1 MGGGFLYAII
11 ILSVQPLLKHT
22 ELITWIYYF
31 SPYTRV
37 LDFLIGVSAAL
48 LYKRYPL
55 KIKSKLL
62 MTILE
67 ALSLLLVIVCIIYE
81 SQIHYI
87 FIVGIIFALCF
98 YIFGQEKGY
107 LSEYFALSI
116 FRKLAKYS
124 YSFYLIHYLVIMS
137 MVKTLNLQNGLT
149 GFNILMSIVM
159 FVISALLSYILQ
171 EFTHKLKLPFT
182 IQQSKA

>member
-1 MGGGFLYAII
+1 
-11 ILSVQPLLKHT
+11 
-22 ELITWIYYF
+22 
-31 SPYTRV
+31 
-37 LDFLIGVSAAL
+37 
-48 LYKRYPL
+48 
-55 KIKSKLL
+55 

-67 ALSLLLVIVCIIYE
+67 ALSLLLVIVAIIYE

-149 GFNILMSIVM
+149 GFNIVM

>member
-11 ILSVQPLLKHT
+11 ILSVQPLLKQT

-137 MVKTLNLQNGLT
+137 MVKTLNVVMEASRRSHSS
-149 GFNILMSIVM
+149 NISPTKSFDVKSFKSSILN
-159 FVISALLSYILQ
+159 A
-171 EFTHKLKLPFT
+171 T
-182 IQQSKA
+182 IPAPPYSM